1 MFIYCLF
8 NNVVYLFGKCVLL
21 EKENVLKKKV
31 LIESIVF
38 LEIVDVDNSIK

>member
-21 EKENVLKKKV
+21 EKKNVLKKV
-31 LIESIVF
+31 LSESIVF
-38 LEIVDVDNSIK
+38 LEIVDVDNSIN